1 MNEGGPPGSRA
12 RLGRDEIVAA
22 LRAALEPC
30 PGALAFWEGGSAAFG
45 RADAWSD
52 LDLYV
57 LAEDD
62 AVDDIVA
69 AVDRALAGLGPTAAR
84 RRLPEP
90 TWHGHAQVFYLP
102 ADAPEHLV
110 VDLVVLRRSL
120 PERFLER
127 ERHGVPLVYF
137 DRTGEIA
144 PVPLHR
150 AAFAAG
156 AERRLAALR
165 EEFALFQGFVR
176 AEVARGDPMAALAA
190 YRNYTLRPLLEVI
203 RMRHCPQRYDYGPK
217 YSRADL
223 PAEVVARLERL
234 FYVPGIAGIAGRQAE
249 AEAWF
254 AETTAALEQDGI
266 RL

>member
-1 MNEGGPPGSRA
+1 MSRGGPPGSRT
-12 RLGRDEIVAA
+12 RLGRDDIVAA

-57 LAEDD
+57 LAADD
-62 AVDDIVA
+62 AVDEIVA
-69 AVDRALAGLGPTAAR
+69 AVDRALAGLGPIAAR

-90 TWHGHAQVFYLP
+90 TWHGHAQVFCLP
-102 ADAPEHLV
+102 ADAPGHLV

-120 PERFLER
+120 PERFLEQ

-137 DRTGEIA
+137 DRTGEVA
-144 PVPLHR
+144 PHPMDR

-156 AERRLAALR
+156 AERRLAGLR
-165 EEFALFQGFVR
+165 QEFALFQGFVG
-176 AEVARGDPMAALAA
+176 AEVARADPMAALAA
-190 YRNYTLRPLLEVI
+190 YRNYTLRPLLEVL
-203 RMRHCPQRYDYGPK
+203 RMRHCPERYDYGPK

-223 PAEVVARLERL
+223 PAEVVTRLEHL
-234 FYVPGIAGIAGRQAE
+234 FYVPGIEGIPERQAE
-249 AEAWF
+249 AKAWF
-254 AETTAALEQDGI
+254 AETAAALDSEGI
-266 RL
+266 KL